1 MSELTNVARPY
12 AKAAFDYAVEQIAVD
27 KNALTVWADML
38 FFAAEVVKNPD
49 VAERLKS
56 NAATEA
62 QANFIIQIC
71 GEQLNGAG
79 QNLIKVMAENKRLE
93 VLPAVFEGYLLLKV
107 DYEKQATVEVTSA
120 VALSTEQQEKLI
132 AALSQRLARNVKL
145 NCSVDPTIVG
155 GMLIKAGD
163 MVIDGSVRGKL
174 DRLATALQS

>member
-12 AKAAFDYAVEQIAVD
+12 AKAAFDYAVEQ
-27 KNALTVWADML
+27 NALAAWADML
-38 FFAAEVVKNPD
+38 FFAAEVVKNP
-49 VAERLKS
+49 VVTERLES
-56 NAATEA
+56 NAAAES
-62 QANFIIQIC
+62 QAEFIIQIC

-79 QNLIKVMAENKRLE
+79 QNLIKVMAENKRLSA
-93 VLPAVFEGYLLLKV
+93 LPAVFEAYLVLKAEH
-107 DYEKQATVEVTSA
+107 EKEATVDVVSA
-120 VALSTEQQEKLI
+120 TALSADQQDKLI
-132 AALSQRLARNVKL
+132 AALSQRLARKVKL

>member
-12 AKAAFDYAVEQIAVD
+12 AKAAFDYAVEQ
-27 KNALTVWADML
+27 NALAAWADML
-38 FFAAEVVKNPD
+38 FFAAEVVKNPV
-49 VAERLKS
+49 VAERLQS
-56 NAATEA
+56 NAAAETLA
-62 QANFIIQIC
+62 DFIIQIC

-79 QNLIKVMAENKRLE
+79 QNLVKVMAENKRLTA
-93 VLPAVFEGYLLLKV
+93 LPAVLDSYLLLKAEH
-107 DYEKQATVEVTSA
+107 EKEATVDVVSA
-120 VALSTEQQEKLI
+120 TVLSAEQQDKLI
-132 AALSQRLARNVKL
+132 AALSQRLARKVKL